1 MESSVAAAAG
11 STHSHQ
17 RRRHHAPRCALQLP
31 GFQKRRPHHSRY
43 HLIGA
48 AFQFEK
54 YYIINIITIY
64 IYIYTVHIYIY
75 VYALYI
81 YICVCVSPQTLQAA
95 SFFRSASELLC
106 LRLTAAYIHEA
117 NARRKGYV
125 LPWNSTEAKAFWTLS
140 LRRRGRAG
148 GGNEKGPRSMGAGQA
163 SEVREQAGKARRCR
177 QSRR

>member
-1 MESSVAAAAG
+1 MVFGTVESSVAAAAG

-43 HLIGA
+43 HLTGT

-64 IYIYTVHIYIY
+64 IYIQYIYIY
-75 VYALYI
+75 M
-81 YICVCVSPQTLQAA
+81 CVCVSPQTLQAA

-140 LRRRGRAG
+140 LSWRGRAG
-148 GGNEKGPRSMGAGQA
+148 GGNEKGPRSMGASLWGKGTSRQGK
-163 SEVREQAGKARRCR
+163 EVSAK
-177 QSRR
+177 